1 MNLFK
6 LVYHDLK
13 SYRMI
18 SILIVLNIIISAFVI
33 CFSYGIYQNYNVV
46 INEGE
51 SSQRQ
56 LYIYPT
62 SNKSLAESSI
72 TTKMVIDTV
81 KSLSDETLK
90 NVEGFSCDAI
100 IPTSAMEMSI
110 FVFSFAYDD
119 GKFHGLEGIFTDEQY
134 NSYENIVAINPM
146 LRDENADVGIS
157 VVGIGSWDANCI
169 GNAVSMEINDE
180 KFVIVDEISKYDFMS
195 CPITAFYDNT
205 PIRVQKDGWGFE
217 ITFKTDI
224 SRTQYDDIVNA
235 VALNMGDNAEV
246 PEMDI
251 SPTTELFYYRTV
263 LMISV
268 LISILAA
275 INFAVLYRFVL
286 QKRIK
291 TLTIF
296 RRCGCTKKRIIF
308 IYLCECMIIGLPLF
322 ALSMLLFDKIA
333 LPVLSEIF
341 EYISLAYSPLLYSA
355 IFGIYAVSSFAVL
368 LIMIGT
374 YISRHSI
381 TELKAG
387 EL

>member
-1 MNLFK
+1 MNIFK

-33 CFSYGIYQNYNVV
+33 CFSYGIYQNYNVKIDDGNV
-46 INEGE
+46 
-51 SSQRQ
+51 SQHE
-56 LYIYPT
+56 LIIKPT
-62 SNKSLAESSI
+62 TQYNDKECSI
-72 TTKMVIDTV
+72 TTKMVIDFV
-81 KSLSDETLK
+81 KTLSAETL
-90 NVEGFSCDAI
+90 NNISSFSCKAVL
-100 IPTSAMEMSI
+100 PTSAIEQNLFDFM
-110 FVFSFAYDD
+110 FSYEN
-119 GKFHGLEGIFTDEQY
+119 GKFHDVEDFAVFSDDQY
-134 NSYENIVAINPM
+134 NSYKKIVAINPSI
-146 LRDENADVGIS
+146 RDDIP
-157 VVGIGSWDANCI
+157 GIGIGIIGIGDFDAVSI
-169 GNAVSMEINDE
+169 GNAKYIEINGV
-180 KFVIVDEISKYDFMS
+180 KFAIIDNPFSFGVLNA
-195 CPITAFYDNT
+195 PITAFYDNIYLT
-205 PIRVQKDGWGFE
+205 RNLTL
-217 ITFKTDI
+217 TFKTDI

-235 VALNMGDNAEV
+235 VAINMGDNAEV

-296 RRCGCTKKRIIF
+296 RICGCTKKRIIF

>member
-1 MNLFK
+1 MNIFK

-33 CFSYGIYQNYNVV
+33 CFSYGIYQNYNVK
-46 INEGE
+46 IEYGE
-51 SSQRQ
+51 TTQRQ
-56 LYIYPT
+56 LKVVPT
-62 SNKSLAESSI
+62 LKDNIVESSV

-81 KSLSDETLK
+81 RSLSDDTLK
-90 NVEGFSCDAI
+90 NIDNFFCEALIS
-100 IPTSAMEMSI
+100 TSAIEKNDFI
-110 FVFSFAYDD
+110 FNFSYVDR
-119 GKFHGLEGIFTDEQY
+119 KFHGIGYNNSFDDEQY
-134 NSYENIVAINPM
+134 NSYKKIVAINPV
-146 LRDENADVGIS
+146 LREKNGSVGLTLN
-157 VVGIGSWDANCI
+157 GIGDWDSKYI
-169 GNAVSMEINDE
+169 GDTKSIEINGE
-180 KFVIVDEISKYDFMS
+180 NYNIVNESYNQGILDS
-195 CPITAFYDNT
+195 PITAFYDNT
-205 PIRVQKDGWGFE
+205 FIMGGSFCLE

-235 VALNMGDNAEV
+235 VAINMGDNAEV

-268 LISILAA
+268 LISVLAA

-296 RRCGCTKKRIIF
+296 RICGCTKKRIIF

-368 LIMIGT
+368 LIMIST

>member
-1 MNLFK
+1 
-6 LVYHDLK
+6 
-13 SYRMI
+13 
-18 SILIVLNIIISAFVI
+18 
-33 CFSYGIYQNYNVV
+33 
-46 INEGE
+46 
-51 SSQRQ
+51 
-56 LYIYPT
+56 
-62 SNKSLAESSI
+62 
-72 TTKMVIDTV
+72 MVIDTV

-90 NVEGFSCDAI
+90 NVEGFSCDVIASVFE
-100 IPTSAMEMSI
+100 TEKSI
-110 FVFSFAYDD
+110 FVFDFAYKD

-134 NSYENIVAINPM
+134 NSYENIVAINPS
-146 LRDENADVGIS
+146 LRKYGGGIA
-157 VVGIGSWDANCI
+157 VINIGDWDYPPI
-169 GNAVSMEINDE
+169 GGAESININGKDFKIIDTVSE
-180 KFVIVDEISKYDFMS
+180 YDFMS

-296 RRCGCTKKRIIF
+296 RICGCTKKRIIF

>member
-1 MNLFK
+1 MNIFK

-33 CFSYGIYQNYNVV
+33 CFSYGVYQNYNVK
-46 INEGE
+46 IDDGE
-51 SSQRQ
+51 SAQRQ
-56 LYIYPT
+56 LKIAPT
-62 SNKSLAESSI
+62 LKDNIAESSV
-72 TTKMVIDTV
+72 TTKMIIDTV
-81 KSLSDETLK
+81 KGLSDDTLK
-90 NVEGFSCDAI
+90 NIDNFFCEAI
-100 IPTSAMEMSI
+100 IPTSAIEKNDFI
-110 FVFSFAYDD
+110 FNFSYVNGRFNGVGYNDSFD
-119 GKFHGLEGIFTDEQY
+119 DEQY
-134 NSYENIVAINPM
+134 NSYKKIVAINPV
-146 LRDENADVGIS
+146 LREKNGSVGLTLN
-157 VVGIGSWDANCI
+157 GIGDWDSKYI
-169 GNAVSMEINDE
+169 GNAESIQINGE
-180 KFVIVDEISKYDFMS
+180 NYKIVNESYSEGALDS
-195 CPITAFYDNT
+195 PITAFYNDT
-205 PIRVQKDGWGFE
+205 YVMGGSFCLDIM
-217 ITFKTDI
+217 FKTDI

-296 RRCGCTKKRIIF
+296 RICGCTKKRIIF

-322 ALSMLLFDKIA
+322 ALSMLLFDKAA
-333 LPVLSEIF
+333 LPALSKIF
-341 EYISLAYSPLLYSA
+341 EYISLAYSPLLYLA
-355 IFGIYAVSSFAVL
+355 IFGIYAVSSFGVL

-374 YISRHSI
+374 YISRRSI
-381 TELKAG
+381 TELKAC